1 MTWAFFPGAA
11 RTHFFLRLEVSVM
24 KRFVLSLMISSIVM
38 LPLSAVA
45 DHPPKRLLRNF
56 LAFSALGETGKLGK
70 FDVNV
75 TVYGALPKGKTTTK
89 DNPALDKIFADRF
102 NFAAIVMKGDEAFMS
117 AITAKKGLI
126 AIFLCSVCR

>member
-1 MTWAFFPGAA
+1 
-11 RTHFFLRLEVSVM
+11 M
-24 KRFVLSLMISSIVM
+24 KRLVLSLTILSIAM
-38 LPLSAVA
+38 LPLSALA